1 MRINDRLCNKAM
13 DNFKKIKSK
22 YNKLALLA
30 SVILGVCCGVA
41 FACLFAVVFKTSGV
55 IIHWAVYIPIA
66 IAFAAGFCALFY
78 FILRPTDEKVAKK
91 IDADF
96 ALGQKAQTMVEF
108 SAESGAMIELQRE
121 QAEEALSEVAKKP
134 ADLSWLLKFI
144 FVPVLAAAMLFAGI
158 FAPAKKQAG
167 GPVDPPY
174 DITLAQETALKAL
187 IADVEGSD
195 LVSDIK
201 TPAVEALNGLLEGL
215 QQAQQQ
221 SVMKKA
227 VISAVAIIDNLIATH
242 NTYLGIYA
250 ALNQNEK
257 LAPLAKTVV
266 DGVTYYRTDG
276 SKISTIAAVKAKKK
290 ASDEAIDGKTSTW
303 LTSFMQSFT
312 DGGDDQ
318 PLPVSSANVISQ
330 QYSAA
335 LAVALSA
342 EVYAESGDELVL
354 SLKSFANGLGALS
367 TSGVSAQKYYNDVQG
382 TASAFTASCAPALAT
397 QSYNCMM
404 DEFIRNSLAKIFNL
418 SLEEFG
424 DNQSVV
430 PTLPD
435 ADDPDDVH
443 GGGYGGGDI
452 KYGSDDLVL
461 DVDTGELVT
470 YGQLLDKFNAA
481 VEERIRSGACAED
494 MAKYIRQYFQYLYR
508 GLENEDG
515 NG

>member
-1 MRINDRLCNKAM
+1 MGN
-13 DNFKKIKSK
+13 NFKKIKSK
-22 YNKLALLA
+22 YTRLALLA
-30 SVILGVCCGVA
+30 SVLLGVCCGVA
-41 FACLFAVVFKTSGV
+41 FACVFAVVFKSCA
-55 IIHWAVYIPIA
+55 INFHWALYIPIA
-66 IAFAAGFCALFY
+66 IVLSAGFCAMFY

-108 SAESGAMIELQRE
+108 SAESGAMIEMQRA
-121 QAEEALSEVAKKP
+121 QAEEALAEVAKKP

-144 FVPVLAAAMLFAGI
+144 FVPVLAVAMLFAGI
-158 FAPAKKQAG
+158 FAPARKQAD
-167 GPVDPPY
+167 PDDPPY

-187 IADVEGSD
+187 IADVESSE

-201 TPAVEALNGLLEGL
+201 LPTVEVLNGLLEGL
-215 QQAQQQ
+215 RQAEQQ
-221 SVMKKA
+221 SVMKRA
-227 VISAVAIIDNLIATH
+227 VISAVSVIDTLIASN

-250 ALNQNEK
+250 AFNQNEK
-257 LAPLAKTVV
+257 LAPLAKTIV
-266 DGVTYYRTDG
+266 DCVTYYKTDG
-276 SKISTIAAVKAKKK
+276 SKISTFAAVKAKKK
-290 ASDEAIDGKTSTW
+290 TSDEAIDGEAASW
-303 LTSFMQSFT
+303 LTSFMRAFSE
-312 DGGDDQ
+312 DDEGKV
-318 PLPVSSANVISQ
+318 PLPVASANVITQ

-335 LAVALSA
+335 LAAALSA
-342 EVYAESGDELVL
+342 ELYAESEDALVL

-367 TSGVSAQKYYNDVQG
+367 IDGVSAQKYYNDVQG
-382 TASAFTASCAPALAT
+382 TVSAFTAACAPALAT

-404 DEFIRNSLAKIFNL
+404 DEFIRNALAKIFNL
-418 SLEEFG
+418 SLSEFG
-424 DNQSVV
+424 DNQNVV

-435 ADDPDDVH
+435 VDDPDDVH

-494 MAKYIRQYFQYLYR
+494 MAKYIRQYFQFLYR
-508 GLENEDG
+508 GLENDSG

>member
-1 MRINDRLCNKAM
+1 MG

-22 YNKLALLA
+22 YTKLALIA

-41 FACLFAVVFKTSGV
+41 FACLFAVVFKTCGV

-66 IAFAAGFCALFY
+66 IACAAGFCALFY
-78 FILRPTDEKVAKK
+78 FILRPTDERVAKK

-96 ALGQKAQTMVEF
+96 SLGQKAQTMVEF
-108 SAESGAMIELQRE
+108 SSESGAMIEMQRE
-121 QAEEALSEVAKKP
+121 QAEEALTEVAKKP

-144 FVPVLAAAMLFAGI
+144 FVPVLAVAMLFAGI
-158 FAPAKKQAG
+158 FAPAKKQAGG

-195 LVSDIK
+195 LVTGIK
-201 TPAVEALNGLLEGL
+201 TPAVEALNGLLEVL
-215 QQAQQQ
+215 QEAEQQ
-221 SVMKKA
+221 SVMKRA
-227 VISAVAIIDNLIATH
+227 VISAVSIIDNLIATH

-250 ALNQNEK
+250 AFNQNEK

-266 DGVTYYRTDG
+266 DCVTYYKTDG
-276 SKISTIAAVKAKKK
+276 SKISTMAAVKAKKK
-290 ASDEAIDGKTSTW
+290 ASDEAIDGEAAAW
-303 LTSFMQSFT
+303 LTSFMKAFSE
-312 DGGDDQ
+312 GGEDAQ
-318 PLPVSSANVISQ
+318 PLPVASANVISQ

-342 EVYAESGDELVL
+342 EVYAESEDALVL

-367 TSGVSAQKYYNDVQG
+367 TSGVSSQKYYNDVQG

-430 PTLPD
+430 PVLPD

-443 GGGYGGGDI
+443 GGGYGSGDI